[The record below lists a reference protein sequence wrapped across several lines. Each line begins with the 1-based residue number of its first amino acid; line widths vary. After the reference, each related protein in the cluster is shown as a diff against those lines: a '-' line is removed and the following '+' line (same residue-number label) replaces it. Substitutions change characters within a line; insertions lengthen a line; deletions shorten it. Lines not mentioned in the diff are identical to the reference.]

1 MTNSFIMIGVQSMD
15 ASVDFFKNI
24 LDFQV
29 EGNQKPNNDIEL
41 TFLKN
46 ADNFMIELVYRTD
59 IPVPDNKDSS
69 TSIMFRHIDLEAK
82 KEVLVNND
90 IKYISAALPNGTKF
104 LKFQDPNNVNIVL
117 YE

>member
-1 MTNSFIMIGVQSMD
+1 MNNSFIMIGVQSMD
-15 ASVDFFKNI
+15 ASVDYFKNI

-29 EGNQKPNNDIEL
+29 EGNQKPND
-41 TFLKN
+41 
-46 ADNFMIELVYRTD
+46 
-59 IPVPDNKDSS
+59 
-69 TSIMFRHIDLEAK
+69 
-82 KEVLVNND
+82 D